1 MMRVLTAYEFSHLFF
16 ILILELE
23 LTCSAPIYRRTD
35 LDQFYDL
42 DQATETWPKA
52 TETWPTATQ
61 TQNRCDFF

>member
-42 DQATETWPKA
+42 DQATET
-52 TETWPTATQ
+52 
-61 TQNRCDFF
+61 